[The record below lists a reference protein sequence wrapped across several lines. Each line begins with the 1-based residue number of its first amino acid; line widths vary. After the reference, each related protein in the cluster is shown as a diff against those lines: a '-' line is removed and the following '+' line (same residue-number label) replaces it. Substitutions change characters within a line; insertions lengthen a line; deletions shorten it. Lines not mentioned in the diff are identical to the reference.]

1 MAEIK
6 RVLAILTARWPEVAL
21 IIGLNVLCLVVNKL
35 HLMVASERDR
45 IEAVIGLGYLLVLA
59 IIILIIMLLTVGLQ
73 RTVYLEG
80 QKRQSPLGL
89 LWVGRYFLWRIIK
102 FELVFVPAVWILAWL
117 TFLAIKED
125 TSAQTDFLKSAEA
138 APLVY
143 QLCFAAASLVLIKPL
158 LLMFPLMVVLDCPV
172 FVSFKLLKQCKLSDA
187 KDMVILFLILT
198 ALTLLWGFLPSIESA
213 STISEGLLIIACE
226 VVRGFLVLMIA
237 VLAVRFVASL
247 DLVYQSGRPCED

>member
-35 HLMVASERDR
+35 HLMAAPERNP
-45 IEAVIGLGYLLVLA
+45 IEAMIGSGYLLVLP

-80 QKRQSPLGL
+80 QERQSPLVL
-89 LWVGRYFLWRIIK
+89 LRVGRYFLWRIIK
-102 FELVFVPAVWILAWL
+102 LGLVFVPAVWILAWL
-117 TFLAIKED
+117 TFLAIKEV
-125 TSAQTDFLKSAEA
+125 TSIQMDFLKSAEV

-172 FVSFKLLKQCKLSDA
+172 FVSFKLLKQCKLLDA
-187 KDMVILFLILT
+187 KDMVMLFLIST
-198 ALTLLWGFLPSIESA
+198 ALTSLWGFLPSIKSA
-213 STISEGLLIIACE
+213 STISEGLLIIAWH
-226 VVRGFLVLMIA
+226 VVRGFLGLVIA

-247 DLVYQSGRPCED
+247 DLVYQRGQSSED